1 MKTTLLLHSI
11 PVLLAIAFPAF
22 AAAQTQPLQPLQPL
36 PNAHAHNDYEHTRPL
51 LDALDQGFC
60 SVEADIYLVDG
71 RLLVAHDRWKV
82 KPERTLEALYLDPL
96 QARAR
101 QNGGRVY
108 PDGPECFLLIDFKS
122 DAASTWPVLKQT
134 LAHYADMLTEFSDE
148 GIRTNA
154 VTVVLS
160 GNSPRTLVA
169 AEPTRLAGI
178 DGRLPDLE
186 ANPPATLVPWISESW
201 SSRFEWR
208 GNGPLPEADRE
219 KLEGILTKAHAQG
232 RKVRFWAT
240 PDFEGAW
247 RLERQ
252 AGVDL
257 INTDRLADLRR
268 MLLEK

>member
-1 MKTTLLLHSI
+1 MLARTTALFAA
-11 PVLLAIAFPAF
+11 LALPAF
-22 AAAQTQPLQPLQPL
+22 AWGQEQAIQPLAT
-36 PNAHAHNDYEHTRPL
+36 AHAHNDYEHARPL

-71 RLLVAHDRWKV
+71 KLLVAHDRGKV

-96 QARAR
+96 QERVHR
-101 QNGGRVY
+101 NGGRVY
-108 PDGPECFLLIDFKS
+108 PNGPDCFLLIDFKS
-122 DAASTWPVLKQT
+122 DAASTWPVLKET
-134 LAHYADMLTEFSDE
+134 LSHYADMLTEFSDQ

-160 GNSPRTLVA
+160 GNSPRALVA

-178 DGRLPDLE
+178 DGRLPDLS

-201 SSRFEWR
+201 SSQFQWR
-208 GNGPLPEADRE
+208 GNGPLSESDRE
-219 KLEGILTKAHAQG
+219 KLERIVRQAHAQG

-240 PDFEGAW
+240 PDFPGAW
-247 RLERQ
+247 EILRD
-252 AGVDL
+252 AKVDL

-268 MLLEK
+268 FLLER